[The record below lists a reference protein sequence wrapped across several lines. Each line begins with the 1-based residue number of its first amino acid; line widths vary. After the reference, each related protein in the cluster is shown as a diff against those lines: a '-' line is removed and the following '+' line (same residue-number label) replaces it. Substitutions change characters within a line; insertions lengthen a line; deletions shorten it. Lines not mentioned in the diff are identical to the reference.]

1 MRLRRDRLTASVPL
15 RKYNITRE
23 FERAVNKKKT
33 IGIQFLRILKKPHDR
48 RNQPHRAV
56 SMGMICFFR
65 DMTLGRNTSL
75 SRTSVLKA
83 WRMVSSSPR

>member
-1 MRLRRDRLTASVPL
+1 MRLRRVRLTASVPL

-33 IGIQFLRILKKPHDR
+33 IGIQFLRILKKNLKNGH
-48 RNQPHRAV
+48 QPHRAV

-65 DMTLGRNTSL
+65 DMTLGRNTLL